1 MSAYSYNFNENVSD
15 PSPASGDSHG
25 TACAGEIVMARDN
38 NVCGVGV
45 AYDASMAGKGNYTLS
60 IHCLLIITGLRLL
73 GGATTDSIDAS
84 ALGHSRNNIDIY
96 SNSWGPADNSVTVDG
111 PKYLTSL
118 ALKEGAEMVYSIRN
132 ECCNELIIHYREG
145 MAEGTFLHLLLEME
159 EGFYLTLVQLMVI
172 PRVYMLYQL
181 VLMLRM
187 VPLLLM
193 MRNVQLN
200 RL

>member
-1 MSAYSYNFNENVSD
+1 MELLVLVKLSWHVIIMFVEWVSLMM
-15 PSPASGDSHG
+15 PLWQVRGIILYPF
-25 TACAGEIVMARDN
+25 I
-38 NVCGVGV
+38 
-45 AYDASMAGKGNYTLS
+45 
-60 IHCLLIITGLRLL
+60 CLLIITGLRLL

-96 SNSWGPADNSVTVDG
+96 SNSWGPPDDSVTVDG

-118 ALKEGAEMVYSIRN
+118 ALKEGAEMVYSVRN
-132 ECCNELIIHYREG
+132 ECCSELIMHYREG
-145 MAEGTFLHLLLEME
+145 MGEETFLHLLLEME